1 MPAHNGSRDSA
12 PQSDDVE
19 NVGGE
24 AAPDLQ
30 EALGVTP
37 SGNCVRHPNCSVLSL
52 AHNKIMSCRVCFS
65 EEKSVGI
72 RQRKSFAAVVHQLQQ
87 MSEPGDENSP
97 NEAGEQ
103 AQDDERRR
111 KVKRA
116 HSASMQALILQQP
129 QTMDSIMKR
138 LGQVQNWVLRRKEK
152 EVMSLKMQVQSLEEK
167 LHDAEAKNQEQRQ
180 TIWALRRTIQ
190 QDMKI
195 IKTMAV
201 QKERECASQHGSPMN
216 SITNSP
222 LKRSNHLNGT
232 DSPSFATSP
241 GKTRPKSGSSHSVGV
256 SSTPMTSPGGKAF
269 SSGPDTPDPDD
280 TGPNPMQG
288 IILDN
293 DPLLDKVRQKKKAL
307 QSRFE
312 ELRADNSKQAQ
323 KSSSGHAPGRPL
335 NRPNKGVLKR
345 TDGLSARVHISTR
358 SLDEMVETPGKTQPD
373 IVPNESK
380 DVRSQYWND
389 EEYASLASDPTKIFA
404 SFRGGLL
411 DIPKSPPAAS
421 HDNRQKNRPKLQ
433 IDTDQMA
440 QLKMPRMR
448 GVGRTL
454 SCHSDDQSTDG
465 LSVDG
470 RSFDGRSFDGRS
482 FDGRSFD
489 GRSFDGRSFDGRSS
503 DGRSFDGRSSDCR
516 SFDGRSFDGQSV
528 GSEVQRET
536 PFGKLALT
544 PDTVPVER
552 HSIEVTPD
560 EEVDGDENRSV
571 SSYSSFE
578 QPPPPPLHSTA
589 TSPAK
594 HTARKPKR
602 TVSTDEILDVVP
614 EAHNEDDDLN
624 SSKQSFMATVPQIP
638 APPMTNSSA
647 GSSAQSITASSGPP
661 NYAKNTR
668 PSVPRSNPSV
678 QDDETVDTTPTFF
691 SEAGACAALSG
702 QREQEKEK
710 EKFLFTVTSAQCQ
723 DKYGDPG
730 MYTGS
735 ILVTE
740 GLPHGKGCMNYE
752 SGREYDGH
760 WVSGQWHG
768 HGKLVNPNGDVYEGE
783 FVLDARHGKGEYR
796 WDNGDVYTGDFSY
809 DRRNGNGKF
818 CFHNGNIYEG
828 DFVDGMFEGFGRYD
842 FGDGYYEGEWRA
854 GRYHGDGE
862 LQYSNGGKYT
872 GEFRESLAD
881 GFGVEVLPDGT
892 KRRGVWERGQPVEF
906 FHRTDEQVDIASRG
920 G

>member
-1 MPAHNGSRDSA
+1 MDGRENDSKNGEA
-12 PQSDDVE
+12 PTDGDDGE
-19 NVGGE
+19 NIDVG

-37 SGNCVRHPNCSVLSL
+37 SGNCVRHPNCPVLSL

-87 MSEPGDENSP
+87 LSGAETSDDAAAAGSEVK
-97 NEAGEQ
+97 
-103 AQDDERRR
+103 DDEGRIR
-111 KVKRA
+111 VKKA

-138 LGQVQNWVLRRKEK
+138 LAQVQNWILRRKEK
-152 EVMSLKMQVQSLEEK
+152 EVMSLQMQIQSLEEK
-167 LHDAEAKNQEQRQ
+167 LHDAEAKNQEQLQ

-201 QKERECASQHGSPMN
+201 QKERERDSMSQHGSPMN
-216 SITNSP
+216 SSTSSP
-222 LKRSNHLNGT
+222 SKARSNPVYVA
-232 DSPSFATSP
+232 DSPSLTASP
-241 GKTRPKSGSSHSVGV
+241 DKTQSKSGHSISA
-256 SSTPMTSPGGKAF
+256 SSTPMASPDGKTF
-269 SSGPDTPDPDD
+269 SSDPNTPDQDD
-280 TGPNPMQG
+280 PTPRTMQG

-312 ELRADNSKQAQ
+312 ELRASNPNNK

-335 NRPNKGVLKR
+335 NPPSNIEGLKR
-345 TDGLSARVHISTR
+345 SDGNSLRGLSTR
-358 SLDEMVETPGKTQPD
+358 SLDEMVEPISQKQQQTD
-373 IVPNESK
+373 ITMDTTSSSHQ
-380 DVRSQYWND
+380 DAVRTQYWND
-389 EEYASLASDPTKIFA
+389 EEYASLTSDPTKIFA

-433 IDTDQMA
+433 LDTDQMA

-454 SCHSDDQSTDG
+454 SYQSDDLSTDG
-465 LSVDG
+465 ISVDG

-489 GRSFDGRSFDGRSS
+489 GRSFDGRSYDGK
-503 DGRSFDGRSSDCR
+503 SFDGRSY
-516 SFDGRSFDGQSV
+516 DGHSV
-528 GSEVQRET
+528 GSEARDN
-536 PFGKLALT
+536 PFHNRLGAMDSSQKYAGDDNSIHMTENGKKEHDA
-544 PDTVPVER
+544 D
-552 HSIEVTPD
+552 D
-560 EEVDGDENRSV
+560 CRSV
-571 SSYSSFE
+571 SSYSSYE
-578 QPPPPPLHSTA
+578 QPPPPPLHSNTA
-589 TSPAK
+589 PPPKSSV
-594 HTARKPKR
+594 RKPKR
-602 TVSTDEILDVVP
+602 TVSADEILDVVP

-624 SSKQSFMATVPQIP
+624 SSKQSFMAYALPQVL
-638 APPMTNSSA
+638 APTKPPVAPYT
-647 GSSAQSITASSGPP
+647 QTKITKQLSTSKGH
-661 NYAKNTR
+661 
-668 PSVPRSNPSV
+668 PSL
-678 QDDETVDTTPTFF
+678 QDDETVDTTPSFF
-691 SEAGACAALSG
+691 TESGASAALSG
-702 QREQEKEK
+702 QRAQEQEKEK
-710 EKFLFTVTSAQCQ
+710 FIFSVTGAQCQ
-723 DKYGDPG
+723 DKYGDAG
-730 MYTGS
+730 MYTGT

-740 GLPHGKGCMNYE
+740 GLPHGKGCMKYE

-768 HGKLVNPNGDVYEGE
+768 HGKLLNPNGDVYEGE

-818 CFHNGNIYEG
+818 CFHNGNVYEG
-828 DFVDGMFEGFGRYD
+828 EFVDGMFEGFGRYD

-872 GEFRESLAD
+872 GEFRESLAH
-881 GFGVEVLPDGT
+881 GFGVELLPDGT

-906 FHRTDEQVDIASRG
+906 FHRTNAEGVDVASRD
-920 G
+920 